1 MSASAKANRV
11 ATAVALRTAY
21 HRADKVLKSSGHEGM
36 TAWLSRMAATLYTGE
51 PADPDLVGLALRH
64 GGDL

>member
-11 ATAVALRTAY
+11 AAAMAVRTAY
-21 HRADKVLKSSGHEGM
+21 HRADKVLKTAGHEGM

-51 PADPDLVGLALRH
+51 PPNPRLVGLALRQ